1 MTTKIRTKK
10 QPASTSTQVS
20 IRMSKRLRAD
30 LENAAADDGRTLSQL
45 CKIALADWLARNYD
59 L

>member
-1 MTTKIRTKK
+1 MTKKIRTKK
-10 QPASTSTQVS
+10 KASVSTQVS

>member
-1 MTTKIRTKK
+1 MKKKIRTKK
-10 QPASTSTQVS
+10 KASVSTQVS

>member
-1 MTTKIRTKK
+1 MTKKIRTKK

-45 CKIALADWLARNYD
+45 CKIALADWLARNHD